1 MAGYEGVDRQVVD
14 RLVAVLRGRLQGATP
29 GSMSEMERTVR
40 VALQEVGLL
49 TLSAW
54 LEQQEGSSL
63 EHSITCR
70 CGGTADYQCKREG
83 VLVTSLGKVHYKRAY
98 YLCPAC
104 HKGTFPLDERLGLRP
119 GEMSAE
125 LESLL
130 GMVGALMPFGK
141 GTELFERLTLVKA
154 SPQSTDKATEA
165 MGGEV
170 MRVEEEWKATS
181 QDAEAVN
188 AQERVGK
195 IGPRLYGSLDA
206 VKYHDREKRSE
217 DDEGW
222 RDLKVGVWF
231 ETDAKPPSKPD
242 EDWDIRAR
250 NITYYCDILEAEK
263 FGELVWATGFQRKAL
278 QAKEIVFLGD
288 GADWIWNLV
297 SDLYP
302 QAVQIVDWFHA
313 TEHLGTVAKAAY
325 GDLAEQKAW
334 LSKVKEHLWAGSVDE
349 VIKALEAL
357 AAEGKGGGEPAKAV
371 AYFKKHRQRMDYA
384 AFRAKGYQIGSGTVE
399 SGCKQMGIQRM
410 KIPGAIWSTE
420 GSRRTAKARAAFLS
434 GQWET
439 LASRREHLPRAA

>member
-1 MAGYEGVDRQVVD
+1 
-14 RLVAVLRGRLQGATP
+14 
-29 GSMSEMERTVR
+29 MSEMERAIR
-40 VALQEVGLL
+40 VALQEVGLS

-70 CGGTADYQCKREG
+70 CGGTAEYQCKREG
-83 VLVTSLGKVHYKRAY
+83 VLVTSLGKVRYKRAY

-104 HKGTFPLDERLGLRP
+104 HRGTFPLDERLGLRP

-130 GMVGALMPFGK
+130 GMVGALLPFEK
-141 GTELFERLTLVKA
+141 GTGLVERLMLVKA

-181 QDAEAVN
+181 WDAEAIN
-188 AQERVGK
+188 AQEREGK
-195 IGPRLYGSLDA
+195 KGPRLYGSLDA
-206 VKYHDREKRSE
+206 VKYHDREKRNE

-242 EDWDIRAR
+242 EDWEIRAR
-250 NITYYCDILEAEK
+250 NITYYCDIVEAER

-278 QAKEIVFLGD
+278 QAQEIVFLGD

-297 SDLYP
+297 DEQYP

-325 GDLAEQKAW
+325 ADPVEQRQWLDRVKAD
-334 LSKVKEHLWAGSVDE
+334 LWAGAMDKVIAAFE
-349 VIKALEAL
+349 VLTT
-357 AAEGKGGGEPAKAV
+357 EGKGGGEPRKAA
-371 AYFKKHRQRMDYA
+371 AYFEKHRQRMDYA

-399 SGCKQMGIQRM
+399 SSCKQMGIERM
-410 KIPGAIWSTE
+410 KVPGAIWSTE
-420 GSRRTAKARAAFLS
+420 GGRRTAKARAAFLS
-434 GQWET
+434 GQWDT
-439 LASRREHLPRAA
+439 IAARREHLPQAA

>member
-1 MAGYEGVDRQVVD
+1 
-14 RLVAVLRGRLQGATP
+14 
-29 GSMSEMERTVR
+29 MERTVR
-40 VALQEVGLL
+40 VALQEVGLSM
-49 TLSAW
+49 LSAW
-54 LEQQEGSSL
+54 LEQQEGSSV
-63 EHSITCR
+63 ENSITCQ
-70 CGGTADYQCKREG
+70 CGGMAEYQRKREA
-83 VLVTSLGKVHYKRAY
+83 VLLTSLGKVHYKRAY

-130 GMVGALMPFGK
+130 GVVGALMPFGK
-141 GTELFERLTLVKA
+141 GTELFERLALVKA
-154 SPQSTDKATEA
+154 SPQSADKATEA

-170 MRVEEEWKATS
+170 MRVEEEWKAAS
-181 QDAEAVN
+181 RDAEAVN

-217 DDEGW
+217 EDEGW

-263 FGELVWATGFQRKAL
+263 FGDLVWATGFQRKAL
-278 QAKEIVFLGD
+278 QAVEIVFLGD
-288 GADWIWNLV
+288 GADWVWNLV
-297 SDLYP
+297 SEHYP
-302 QAVQIVDWFHA
+302 WAVQIVDWFHA

-325 GDLAEQKAW
+325 SDSAEQKAW

-349 VIKALEAL
+349 VVKALEAL

-434 GQWET
+434 GQWDT